1 MIRFLI
7 KKSIYMKHT
16 KNILGT
22 MLLTA
27 AAVAVTSCVDDSK
40 LLFAF
45 EKPASIAGMEYLNEY
60 DALKTYVNS
69 SANPNF
75 KLGIAL
81 TADDYI
87 AGGLVTRLANSNFQ
101 EMTAG
106 NAMKY
111 ASCVADDGTMNFG
124 TVEKFVAA
132 AKAGGLTIYG
142 HTLAWHAQQNNKYL
156 NSLIKDKELP
166 PSQGVGNCLH
176 IKTSEAKTNPW
187 DWQIL
192 YDLASPLLAGK
203 TYSFSMRTKASA
215 ATTFPLWIETPGASN
230 TNYGLPQISA
240 GTTWSVISFEFT
252 SSSDCSRLLFSFGKF
267 GGDLYFDDIVLVE
280 KGDSHNMFSNGTFE
294 EGDLPSKWSKPGWH
308 SYTYGIEPSPGDAA
322 VDIYTDIITNG
333 DAEGSAV
340 TNFISTHVGGSNSA
354 CNIVDGV
361 GKDGSRAFVVTSAG
375 GGANSWDTQ
384 FFIYANRPLVDKEV
398 VRISFDYRADVPN
411 NSESQSH
418 AAPGGYI
425 HYDAGCA
432 VSFTTKWQH
441 FEKTITVNTT
451 ISPTG
456 NMQTFAWNLDVGVPN
471 APANKYYFDNIK
483 LQIVTKGN
491 TIPLTPA
498 EKKDT
503 LTWAMNNWI
512 NGMMKATGGYV
523 TAWDVVNEAIAGGGD
538 DGEGFYPLQSATNV
552 SADDAKNNFYWQD
565 YLGSEDY
572 VRIAVAAARKYYA
585 ENGGTNPL
593 RLFVND
599 YNLESD
605 WDDNKKVKS
614 LVHWIEKWEADG
626 VTKIDGIGTQMHVS
640 CHANSETQKSKEDH
654 VVKMFEILAESGKL
668 VKITEL
674 DMGYVDE
681 EGNSVKTADMTE
693 AQHKA
698 MSEYYK
704 FIVKKYFEIIPAA
717 QQYGITQWCI
727 TDSPTGSGW
736 RGGEPVGLWD
746 ANYNRKHTYAGFAD
760 GLAGK

>member
-1 MIRFLI
+1 
-7 KKSIYMKHT
+7 MKHT
-16 KNILGT
+16 KKILGT

-187 DWQIL
+187 DWQIF

-215 ATTFPLWIETPGASN
+215 ATTFPLWIETPGAKN

-322 VDIYTDIITNG
+322 
-333 DAEGSAV
+333 AEVEQEKKVRTYQDGPFPFYAMGCEPPV
-340 TNFISTHVGGSNSA
+340 
-354 CNIVDGV
+354 VDGYIHFV
-361 GKDGSRAFVVTSAG
+361 PTGSWS
-375 GGANSWDTQ
+375 Q
-384 FFIYANRPLVDKEV
+384 FFILPG
-398 VRISFDYRADVPN
+398 
-411 NSESQSH
+411 SENTLEEGNYVLYLDIKSSKDASGVQLTMQNGW
-418 AAPGGYI
+418 GGT
-425 HYDAGCA
+425 A
-432 VSFTTKWQH
+432 QQ
-441 FEKTITVNTT
+441 ITVTVPIKEGNHIVKLNLPNVAGGNYDVIFKPQTT
-451 ISPTG
+451 DAI
-456 NMQTFAWNLDVGVPN
+456 LD
-471 APANKYYFDNIK
+471 IK
-483 LQIVTKGN
+483 SVKIYKVVKLN
-491 TIPLTPA
+491 SIPLTPA

-640 CHANSETQKSKEDH
+640 CHANAETQKSKEDH

-681 EGNSVKTADMTE
+681 EGNSVKTADMTQ

-704 FIVKKYFEIIPAA
+704 FIVKKYFEIIPVA

>member
-1 MIRFLI
+1 
-7 KKSIYMKHT
+7 MKHT
-16 KNILGT
+16 KKILGT

-187 DWQIL
+187 DWQIF

-215 ATTFPLWIETPGASN
+215 ATTFPLWIETPGAKN

-322 VDIYTDIITNG
+322 
-333 DAEGSAV
+333 AEVEQEKKVRTYQDGPFPFYAMGCEPPV
-340 TNFISTHVGGSNSA
+340 
-354 CNIVDGV
+354 VDGYIHFV
-361 GKDGSRAFVVTSAG
+361 PTGSWS
-375 GGANSWDTQ
+375 Q
-384 FFIYANRPLVDKEV
+384 FFILP
-398 VRISFDYRADVPN
+398 S
-411 NSESQSH
+411 SENTLEEGNYVLYLDIKSSKDASGVQLTMQNGW
-418 AAPGGYI
+418 GGT
-425 HYDAGCA
+425 A
-432 VSFTTKWQH
+432 QQ
-441 FEKTITVNTT
+441 ITVTVPIKEGNHIVKLNLPNVAGGNYDVIFKPQTT
-451 ISPTG
+451 DAI
-456 NMQTFAWNLDVGVPN
+456 LD
-471 APANKYYFDNIK
+471 IK
-483 LQIVTKGN
+483 SVKIYKVVKLN
-491 TIPLTPA
+491 SIPLTPA

-538 DGEGFYPLQSATNV
+538 DGEGFYSLQSATNV

>member
-16 KNILGT
+16 KKILGT

-187 DWQIL
+187 DWQIF

-215 ATTFPLWIETPGASN
+215 ATTFPLWIETPEAKN

-322 VDIYTDIITNG
+322 
-333 DAEGSAV
+333 AEVEQEKKVRTYQDGPFPFYAMGCKPPV
-340 TNFISTHVGGSNSA
+340 
-354 CNIVDGV
+354 VDGYIHFV
-361 GKDGSRAFVVTSAG
+361 PTGSWS
-375 GGANSWDTQ
+375 Q
-384 FFIYANRPLVDKEV
+384 FFILPG
-398 VRISFDYRADVPN
+398 
-411 NSESQSH
+411 SENTLEEGNYVLYLDIKSSKDASGVQLTMQNGW
-418 AAPGGYI
+418 GGT
-425 HYDAGCA
+425 A
-432 VSFTTKWQH
+432 QQ
-441 FEKTITVNTT
+441 ITVTVPIKEGNHIVKLNLPNVAGGNYDVIFKPQTT
-451 ISPTG
+451 DAI
-456 NMQTFAWNLDVGVPN
+456 LD
-471 APANKYYFDNIK
+471 IK
-483 LQIVTKGN
+483 SVKIYKVVKLN
-491 TIPLTPA
+491 SIPLTPA

-572 VRIAVAAARKYYA
+572 VRIAVASARKYYA

-640 CHANSETQKSKEDH
+640 CHANAETQKSKEDH

-681 EGNSVKTADMTE
+681 EGNSVKTADMTQ

>member
-1 MIRFLI
+1 
-7 KKSIYMKHT
+7 MKHT
-16 KNILGT
+16 KKILGT

-215 ATTFPLWIETPGASN
+215 ATTFPLWIETPGAKN

-322 VDIYTDIITNG
+322 
-333 DAEGSAV
+333 AEVEQEKKVRTYQDGPFPFYAMGCEPPV
-340 TNFISTHVGGSNSA
+340 
-354 CNIVDGV
+354 VDGYIHFV
-361 GKDGSRAFVVTSAG
+361 PTGSWS
-375 GGANSWDTQ
+375 Q
-384 FFIYANRPLVDKEV
+384 FFILPG
-398 VRISFDYRADVPN
+398 
-411 NSESQSH
+411 SENTLEEGNYVLYLDIKSSKDASGVQLTMQNGW
-418 AAPGGYI
+418 GGT
-425 HYDAGCA
+425 A
-432 VSFTTKWQH
+432 QQ
-441 FEKTITVNTT
+441 ITVTVPIKEGNHIVKLNLPNVAGGNYDVIFKPQTT
-451 ISPTG
+451 DAI
-456 NMQTFAWNLDVGVPN
+456 LD
-471 APANKYYFDNIK
+471 IK
-483 LQIVTKGN
+483 SVKIYKVVKLN
-491 TIPLTPA
+491 SIPLTPA

>member
-16 KNILGT
+16 KKILGT

-187 DWQIL
+187 DWQIF

-215 ATTFPLWIETPGASN
+215 ATTFPLWIETPGAKN

-322 VDIYTDIITNG
+322 
-333 DAEGSAV
+333 AEVEQEKKVRTYQDGPFPFYAMGCKPPV
-340 TNFISTHVGGSNSA
+340 
-354 CNIVDGV
+354 VDGYIHFV
-361 GKDGSRAFVVTSAG
+361 PTGSWS
-375 GGANSWDTQ
+375 Q
-384 FFIYANRPLVDKEV
+384 FFILPG
-398 VRISFDYRADVPN
+398 
-411 NSESQSH
+411 SENTLEEGNYVLYLDIKSSKDASGVQLTMQNGW
-418 AAPGGYI
+418 GGT
-425 HYDAGCA
+425 A
-432 VSFTTKWQH
+432 QQ
-441 FEKTITVNTT
+441 ITVTVPIKEGNHIVKLNLPNVAGGNYDVIFKPQTT
-451 ISPTG
+451 DAI
-456 NMQTFAWNLDVGVPN
+456 LD
-471 APANKYYFDNIK
+471 IK
-483 LQIVTKGN
+483 SVKIYKVVKLN
-491 TIPLTPA
+491 SIPLTPA

-640 CHANSETQKSKEDH
+640 CHANAETQKSKEDH

-681 EGNSVKTADMTE
+681 EGNSVKTADMTQ

-704 FIVKKYFEIIPAA
+704 FIVKKYFEIIPVA

-760 GLAGK
+760 RLAGK

>member
-187 DWQIL
+187 DWQIF

-322 VDIYTDIITNG
+322 
-333 DAEGSAV
+333 AEVEQEKKVRTYQDGPFPFYAMGCEPPV
-340 TNFISTHVGGSNSA
+340 
-354 CNIVDGV
+354 VDGYIHFV
-361 GKDGSRAFVVTSAG
+361 PTGSWS
-375 GGANSWDTQ
+375 Q
-384 FFIYANRPLVDKEV
+384 FFILPG
-398 VRISFDYRADVPN
+398 
-411 NSESQSH
+411 SENTLEEGNYVLYLDIKSSKDASGVQLTMQNGW
-418 AAPGGYI
+418 GGT
-425 HYDAGCA
+425 A
-432 VSFTTKWQH
+432 QQ
-441 FEKTITVNTT
+441 ITVTVPIKEGNHIVKLNLPNVAGGNYDVIFKPQTT
-451 ISPTG
+451 DAI
-456 NMQTFAWNLDVGVPN
+456 LD
-471 APANKYYFDNIK
+471 IK
-483 LQIVTKGN
+483 SVKIYKVVKLN
-491 TIPLTPA
+491 SIPLTPA

-640 CHANSETQKSKEDH
+640 CHANAETQKSKEDH

-681 EGNSVKTADMTE
+681 EGNSVKTADMTQ

-704 FIVKKYFEIIPAA
+704 FIVKKYFEIIPVA

>member
-1 MIRFLI
+1 
-7 KKSIYMKHT
+7 MKHT

-187 DWQIL
+187 DWQIF

-215 ATTFPLWIETPGASN
+215 ATTFPLWIETPGAKN

-294 EGDLPSKWSKPGWH
+294 EGDLHSKWSKPGWH

-322 VDIYTDIITNG
+322 
-333 DAEGSAV
+333 AEVEQEKKVRTYQDGPFPFYAMGCEPPV
-340 TNFISTHVGGSNSA
+340 
-354 CNIVDGV
+354 VDGYIHFV
-361 GKDGSRAFVVTSAG
+361 PTGSWS
-375 GGANSWDTQ
+375 Q
-384 FFIYANRPLVDKEV
+384 FFILPG
-398 VRISFDYRADVPN
+398 
-411 NSESQSH
+411 SENTLEEGNYVLYLDIKSSKDASGVQLTMQNGW
-418 AAPGGYI
+418 GGT
-425 HYDAGCA
+425 A
-432 VSFTTKWQH
+432 QQ
-441 FEKTITVNTT
+441 ITVTVPIKEGNHIVKLNLPNVAGGNYDVIFKPQTT
-451 ISPTG
+451 DAI
-456 NMQTFAWNLDVGVPN
+456 LD
-471 APANKYYFDNIK
+471 IK
-483 LQIVTKGN
+483 SVKIYKVVKLN
-491 TIPLTPA
+491 SIPLTPA

-640 CHANSETQKSKEDH
+640 CHANSETQKGKEDH

>member
-1 MIRFLI
+1 
-7 KKSIYMKHT
+7 MKHT

-124 TVEKFVAA
+124 TVENFVAA

-187 DWQIL
+187 DWQIF

-215 ATTFPLWIETPGASN
+215 ATTFPLWIETPGANN

-322 VDIYTDIITNG
+322 
-333 DAEGSAV
+333 AEVEQEKKVRTYQDGPFPFYAMGCEPPV
-340 TNFISTHVGGSNSA
+340 
-354 CNIVDGV
+354 VDGYIHFV
-361 GKDGSRAFVVTSAG
+361 PTGSWS
-375 GGANSWDTQ
+375 Q
-384 FFIYANRPLVDKEV
+384 FFILP
-398 VRISFDYRADVPN
+398 S
-411 NSESQSH
+411 SENTLEEGNYVLYLDIKSSKDASGVQLTMQNGW
-418 AAPGGYI
+418 GGT
-425 HYDAGCA
+425 A
-432 VSFTTKWQH
+432 QQ
-441 FEKTITVNTT
+441 ITVTVPIKEGNHIVKLNLPNVAGGNYDVIFKPQTT
-451 ISPTG
+451 DAI
-456 NMQTFAWNLDVGVPN
+456 LD
-471 APANKYYFDNIK
+471 IK
-483 LQIVTKGN
+483 SVKIYKVVKLN
-491 TIPLTPA
+491 SIPLTPA

-640 CHANSETQKSKEDH
+640 CHANAETQKSKEDH

-681 EGNSVKTADMTE
+681 EGNSVKTADMTQ

-704 FIVKKYFEIIPAA
+704 FIVKKYFEIIPVA

>member
-1 MIRFLI
+1 
-7 KKSIYMKHT
+7 MKHT
-16 KNILGT
+16 KKILGT

-187 DWQIL
+187 DWQIF

-215 ATTFPLWIETPGASN
+215 ATTFPLWIETPGAKN

-322 VDIYTDIITNG
+322 
-333 DAEGSAV
+333 AEVEQEKKVRTYQDGPFPFYAMGCKPPV
-340 TNFISTHVGGSNSA
+340 
-354 CNIVDGV
+354 VDGYIHFV
-361 GKDGSRAFVVTSAG
+361 PTGSWS
-375 GGANSWDTQ
+375 Q
-384 FFIYANRPLVDKEV
+384 FFILPG
-398 VRISFDYRADVPN
+398 
-411 NSESQSH
+411 SENTLEEGNYVLYLDIKSSKDASGVQLTMQNGW
-418 AAPGGYI
+418 GGT
-425 HYDAGCA
+425 A
-432 VSFTTKWQH
+432 QQ
-441 FEKTITVNTT
+441 ITVTVPIKEGNHIVKLNLPNVAGGNYDVIFKPQTT
-451 ISPTG
+451 DAI
-456 NMQTFAWNLDVGVPN
+456 LD
-471 APANKYYFDNIK
+471 IK
-483 LQIVTKGN
+483 SVKIYKVVKLN
-491 TIPLTPA
+491 SIPLTPA

-523 TAWDVVNEAIAGGGD
+523 TAWDVVNEPIAGGGD

-640 CHANSETQKSKEDH
+640 CHANAETQKSKEDH

-681 EGNSVKTADMTE
+681 EGNSVKTADMTQ

>member
-1 MIRFLI
+1 
-7 KKSIYMKHT
+7 MKHT
-16 KNILGT
+16 KKILGT

-215 ATTFPLWIETPGASN
+215 ATTFPLWIETPGAKN

-322 VDIYTDIITNG
+322 
-333 DAEGSAV
+333 AEVEQEKKVRTYQDGPFPFYAMGCKPPV
-340 TNFISTHVGGSNSA
+340 
-354 CNIVDGV
+354 VDGYIHFV
-361 GKDGSRAFVVTSAG
+361 PTGSWS
-375 GGANSWDTQ
+375 Q
-384 FFIYANRPLVDKEV
+384 FFILPG
-398 VRISFDYRADVPN
+398 
-411 NSESQSH
+411 SENTLEEGNYVLYLDIKSSKDASGVQLTMQNGW
-418 AAPGGYI
+418 GGT
-425 HYDAGCA
+425 A
-432 VSFTTKWQH
+432 QQ
-441 FEKTITVNTT
+441 ITVTVPIKEGNHIVKLNLPNVAGGNYDVIFKPQTT
-451 ISPTG
+451 DAI
-456 NMQTFAWNLDVGVPN
+456 LD
-471 APANKYYFDNIK
+471 IK
-483 LQIVTKGN
+483 SVKIYKVVKLN
-491 TIPLTPA
+491 SIPLTPA

-614 LVHWIEKWEADG
+614 LVHWIKKWEADG

-640 CHANSETQKSKEDH
+640 CHANAETQKSKEDH

-681 EGNSVKTADMTE
+681 EGNSVKTADMTQ

-704 FIVKKYFEIIPAA
+704 FIVKKYFEIIPVA

>member
-1 MIRFLI
+1 MVHSFEEIMIRFLI

-16 KNILGT
+16 KKILGT

-187 DWQIL
+187 DWQIF

-215 ATTFPLWIETPGASN
+215 ATTFPLWIETPGAKN

-322 VDIYTDIITNG
+322 
-333 DAEGSAV
+333 AEVEQEKKVRTYQDGPFPFYAMGCKPPV
-340 TNFISTHVGGSNSA
+340 
-354 CNIVDGV
+354 VDGYIHFV
-361 GKDGSRAFVVTSAG
+361 PTGSWS
-375 GGANSWDTQ
+375 Q
-384 FFIYANRPLVDKEV
+384 FFILPG
-398 VRISFDYRADVPN
+398 
-411 NSESQSH
+411 SENTLEEGNYVLYLDIKSSKDASGVQLTMQNGW
-418 AAPGGYI
+418 GGT
-425 HYDAGCA
+425 A
-432 VSFTTKWQH
+432 QQ
-441 FEKTITVNTT
+441 ITVTVPIKEGNHIVKLNLPNVAGGNYDVIFKPQTT
-451 ISPTG
+451 DAI
-456 NMQTFAWNLDVGVPN
+456 LD
-471 APANKYYFDNIK
+471 IK
-483 LQIVTKGN
+483 SVKIYKVVKLN
-491 TIPLTPA
+491 SIPLTPA

-640 CHANSETQKSKEDH
+640 CHANAETQKSKEDH

-681 EGNSVKTADMTE
+681 EGNSVKTADMTQ

>member
-1 MIRFLI
+1 
-7 KKSIYMKHT
+7 MKHT
-16 KNILGT
+16 KKILGT

-187 DWQIL
+187 DWQIF

-215 ATTFPLWIETPGASN
+215 ATTFPLWIETPGAKN

-322 VDIYTDIITNG
+322 
-333 DAEGSAV
+333 AEVEQEKKVRTYQDGPFPFYAMGCEPPV
-340 TNFISTHVGGSNSA
+340 
-354 CNIVDGV
+354 VDGYIHFV
-361 GKDGSRAFVVTSAG
+361 PTGSWS
-375 GGANSWDTQ
+375 Q
-384 FFIYANRPLVDKEV
+384 FFILPG
-398 VRISFDYRADVPN
+398 
-411 NSESQSH
+411 SENTLEEGNYVLYLDIKSSKDASGVQLTMQNGW
-418 AAPGGYI
+418 GGT
-425 HYDAGCA
+425 A
-432 VSFTTKWQH
+432 QQ
-441 FEKTITVNTT
+441 ITVTVPIKEGNHIVKLNLPNVAGGNYDVIFKPQTT
-451 ISPTG
+451 DAI
-456 NMQTFAWNLDVGVPN
+456 LD
-471 APANKYYFDNIK
+471 IK
-483 LQIVTKGN
+483 SVKIYKVVKLN
-491 TIPLTPA
+491 SIPLTPA

-565 YLGSEDY
+565 YLGNEDY
-572 VRIAVAAARKYYA
+572 VRIAVASARKYYA

-640 CHANSETQKSKEDH
+640 CHANSETQKGKEDH